1 MSGVTV
7 VVLFFLAL
15 VVLMLLGVPVAFSLG
30 IASAG
35 YMLASGTA
43 FSMIVQRMV
52 AGANSF
58 TMLAIPFFF
67 MAGELMNIS
76 GVTDKIITLSKVL
89 VGHLKGGLAQ
99 VNIVAS
105 VFFAGVSGS
114 ATADTAALG
123 SSLIPAMVKEGY
135 DLDFSAAITVASSCV
150 GPIIPPSITLVLY
163 GILSGTD
170 VGRLLIAGIVPGM
183 VIAGAQMVYT
193 HFYSIKMDYP
203 SYPKASAKER
213 RHALVDGFSA
223 LMMPIIIIG
232 GTMSGIFTPTE
243 SAAIAVLYGIV
254 IGFFVYRNIK
264 PVQFF
269 KSLQTVGVNSMENM
283 FILAAASCFSWVLT
297 MSKAPDLI
305 VKLMLGVTDNK
316 YILMLMILAVLI
328 FIGFFMQASQ
338 ALVVLTPILMPVIK
352 AIGIDPVHFGLI
364 MVVTLTFGGC
374 TPPVGSML
382 FVVNSLTQMGFARL
396 SRAMLPLYI
405 PLIFAILLIAFVPQL
420 SLFLPDLMMN

>member
-1 MSGVTV
+1 MIVGI
-7 VVLFFLAL
+7 FFLTL
-15 VVLMLLGVPVAFSLG
+15 IVLMLLGVPVAYALG
-30 IASAG
+30 ISSAG
-35 YMLASGTA
+35 YMLATGTSLA
-43 FSMIVQRMV
+43 MIAQRMV
-52 AGANSF
+52 NGANSF

-76 GVTDKIITLSKVL
+76 GVTDKIIILAKAL
-89 VGHLKGGLAQ
+89 VGHMKGGLAQ

-170 VGRLLIAGIVPGM
+170 VARLLIAGIVPGL
-183 VIAGAQMVYT
+183 VVAGTQMIYT
-193 HFYSIKMDYP
+193 HFYAIKMDYP
-203 SYPKASAKER
+203 SYPKATPREMGK
-213 RHALVDGFSA
+213 ALINGFSA

-232 GTMSGIFTPTE
+232 GTMTGVFTPTE
-243 SAAIAVLYGIV
+243 SAAIAVLYGII
-254 IGFFVYRNIK
+254 IGFFLYRNIK
-264 PVQFF
+264 LKQFYE
-269 KSLQTVGVNSMENM
+269 SLKKVGVASMNNM

-297 MSKAPDLI
+297 MSKAPDML
-305 VKLMLGVTDNK
+305 VEVMLGISTNK
-316 YILMLMILAVLI
+316 YVLICMILVLLI

-338 ALVVLTPILMPVIK
+338 ALVVLTPILMPVIE
-352 AIGIDPVHFGLI
+352 AIGVDPIHFGLI

-382 FVVNSLTQMGFARL
+382 FVVNSITRMGFARL
-396 SRAMLPLYI
+396 TKAMLPLYI
-405 PLIFAILLIAFVPQL
+405 PLIAAILIITFIPQV
-420 SLFLPDLMMN
+420 SLFLPNLIFG

>member
-1 MSGVTV
+1 MIVGI
-7 VVLFFLAL
+7 FFLTL
-15 VVLMLLGVPVAFSLG
+15 IVLMLLGVPVAYALG
-30 IASAG
+30 ISSAG
-35 YMLASGTA
+35 YMLATGTSLA
-43 FSMIVQRMV
+43 MIAQRMV
-52 AGANSF
+52 NGANSF

-76 GVTDKIITLSKVL
+76 GVTDKIIILAKAL
-89 VGHLKGGLAQ
+89 VGHMKGGLAQ

-170 VGRLLIAGIVPGM
+170 VARLLIAGILPGI
-183 VIAGAQMVYT
+183 VVAGTQMIYT

-203 SYPKASAKER
+203 SYPKATPKEMGK
-213 RHALVDGFSA
+213 AVTTGFSA

-232 GTMSGIFTPTE
+232 GTMTGVFTPTE
-243 SAAIAVLYGIV
+243 SAAIAVLYGII
-254 IGFFVYRNIK
+254 IGFFLYRNITI
-264 PVQFF
+264 PQFYN
-269 KSLQTVGVNSMENM
+269 SLKKVGVASMNNM

-297 MSKAPDLI
+297 MSKAPDML
-305 VKLMLGVTDNK
+305 VEVMLGISTNK
-316 YILMLMILAVLI
+316 YVLICMILVLLI

-338 ALVVLTPILMPVIK
+338 ALVVLTPILMPVIE
-352 AIGIDPVHFGLI
+352 AIGVDPIHFGLI

-382 FVVNSLTQMGFARL
+382 FVVNSITRMGFARL
-396 SRAMLPLYI
+396 TKAMLPLYI
-405 PLIFAILLIAFVPQL
+405 PLIAAILIITFIPQV
-420 SLFLPDLMMN
+420 SLFLPNLIFG

>member
-1 MSGVTV
+1 MI
-7 VVLFFLAL
+7 VLVFFIAL
-15 VVLMLLGVPVAFSLG
+15 IVLMMLGVPIAFSLG

-35 YMLASGTA
+35 YMLATDTSLA
-43 FSMIVQRMV
+43 MIAQRMV
-52 AGANSF
+52 NGANSF

-76 GVTDKIITLSKVL
+76 GVTEKIINMARAL
-89 VGHLKGGLAQ
+89 VGHFKGGLAQ

-163 GILSGTD
+163 GVLSGTD
-170 VGRLLIAGIVPGM
+170 VGRLLIAGIVPGL
-183 VIAGAQMVYT
+183 VIAGTQMIYT
-193 HFYSIKMDYP
+193 HFYSVKMDYP
-203 SYPKASAKER
+203 SYPKATPREMGKAVTSE
-213 RHALVDGFSA
+213 FSA

-232 GTMSGIFTPTE
+232 GTMTGVFTPTE
-243 SAAIAVLYGIV
+243 SAAIAVLYGII
-254 IGFFVYRNIK
+254 IGFFVYRNISVK
-264 PVQFF
+264 QFYD
-269 KSLQTVGVNSMENM
+269 SLKRVGVNSMNNM

-297 MSKAPDLI
+297 MSKAPDAL
-305 VKLMLGVTDNK
+305 VEVMLGISTNK
-316 YILMLMILAVLI
+316 YVLLVLI
-328 FIGFFMQASQ
+328 LVLLIIIGFFMQASQ
-338 ALVVLTPILMPVIK
+338 ALVVLTPILMPVVE
-352 AIGIDPVHFGLI
+352 AIGVDPVHFGLI

-382 FVVNSLTQMGFARL
+382 FVEIVSPRWAL
-396 SRAMLPLYI
+396 RA
-405 PLIFAILLIAFVPQL
+405 
-420 SLFLPDLMMN
+420 

>member
-1 MSGVTV
+1 MMLGV
-7 VVLFFLAL
+7 FFLSL
-15 VVLMLLGVPVAFSLG
+15 IVMMLLGVPVAFSLG

-35 YMLASGTA
+35 YMLATGTSLA
-43 FSMIVQRMV
+43 MIAQRMV
-52 AGANSF
+52 NGANSF

-76 GVTDKIITLSKVL
+76 GVTDKIIELAKAL
-89 VGHLKGGLAQ
+89 VGHMKGGLAQ

-163 GILSGTD
+163 GILTGTD
-170 VGRLLIAGIVPGM
+170 VGRLLIAGVIPGL
-183 VIAGAQMVYT
+183 VVAATQMVYT

-203 SYPKASAKER
+203 SYPKATPKEMG
-213 RHALVDGFSA
+213 HAVFKGFSA
-223 LMMPIIIIG
+223 LVMPIIIIG
-232 GTMSGIFTPTE
+232 GTMSGVFTPTE
-243 SAAIAVLYGIV
+243 SAAIAVLYGII
-254 IGFFVYRNIK
+254 IGFFVYRNITL
-264 PVQFF
+264 PSFF
-269 KSLQTVGVNSMENM
+269 ESLKKVGVNSMNNM
-283 FILAAASCFSWVLT
+283 LILAAASCFSWVLT
-297 MSKAPDLI
+297 MSKAPDML
-305 VKLMLGVTDNK
+305 VKAMLGISSSRIVLT
-316 YILMLMILAVLI
+316 LLILALLI

-338 ALVVLTPILMPVIK
+338 ALVVLAPILLPV
-352 AIGIDPVHFGLI
+352 AQAVGIDPVHFGLI

-382 FVVNSLTQMGFARL
+382 FVVNSITKMGFARL
-396 SRAMLPLYI
+396 TKAMIPLYLPLIISILIITFI
-405 PLIFAILLIAFVPQL
+405 PQV
-420 SLFLPDLMMN
+420 SLFLPNLVMK

>member
-1 MSGVTV
+1 MIVGI
-7 VVLFFLAL
+7 FFLTL
-15 VVLMLLGVPVAFSLG
+15 IVLMLFGVPVAYSLG

-35 YMLASGTA
+35 YMLATGTSLA
-43 FSMIVQRMV
+43 MIAQRMV
-52 AGANSF
+52 NGANSF

-76 GVTDKIITLSKVL
+76 GVTDKIIIMAKAL
-89 VGHLKGGLAQ
+89 VGHLRGGLAQ

-170 VGRLLIAGIVPGM
+170 VARLLIAGVIPGL
-183 VIAGAQMVYT
+183 VVAGTQMIYT
-193 HFYSIKMDYP
+193 HFYSVKMDYP
-203 SYPKASAKER
+203 SYPKATPREVGKAVTS
-213 RHALVDGFSA
+213 GFSA
-223 LMMPIIIIG
+223 LMMPVIIIG
-232 GTMSGIFTPTE
+232 GTMTGVFTPTE
-243 SAAIAVLYGIV
+243 SAAIAVLYGIF
-254 IGFFVYRNIK
+254 IGFFVYRNITVSK
-264 PVQFF
+264 FYD
-269 KSLQTVGVNSMENM
+269 SLKRVGVASMNNM

-297 MSKAPDLI
+297 MSKAPDML
-305 VKLMLGVTDNK
+305 VEVMLGISSNK
-316 YILMLMILAVLI
+316 YVLICLILALLI

-338 ALVVLTPILMPVIK
+338 ALVVLTPILMPVIN
-352 AIGIDPVHFGLI
+352 AIGVDPVHFGLI

-382 FVVNSLTQMGFARL
+382 FVVNSITRMGFARL
-396 SRAMLPLYI
+396 TRAMLPLYI
-405 PLIFAILLIAFVPQL
+405 PLIIAILIITFIPQV
-420 SLFLPDLMMN
+420 SLFLPNLIFG